1 MLNAATDESLMQLV
15 SAGPDRAAMSELIQR
30 HKERA
35 YLLALKLVGDTED
48 AKDASQEAFVKL
60 FAKADRYDSAR
71 PFWPWFATIL
81 RNCVHDIQRGRMRA
95 GRYDAEDLIR
105 NLEDV
110 KADPTTAA
118 RSAELWRRVLIL
130 PQRLRNVIVLRHFED
145 MSYREIA
152 DVLDVP
158 INTVATWLHQARE
171 KLVEQ
176 DEV

>member
-1 MLNAATDESLMQLV
+1 MMNAVTDEALMKLV
-15 SAGPDRAAMSELIQR
+15 SAGVNREAMSELIQR

-35 YLLALKLVGDTED
+35 YMLALKLVGDTED

-60 FAKADRYDSAR
+60 FVKADKYNSDR

-81 RNCVHDIQRGRMRA
+81 RNCVRDIQRGRMRF
-95 GRYDAEDLIR
+95 GKLDAENLIH
-105 NLEDV
+105 NIEDA

-118 RSAELWRRVLIL
+118 RSAELWRRVLLL
-130 PQRLRNVIVLRHFED
+130 PPKLKNVIVLRHFED
-145 MSYREIA
+145 MSYRQIA

-158 INTVATWLHQARE
+158 TNTVATWLHQARE

-176 DEV
+176 DDV